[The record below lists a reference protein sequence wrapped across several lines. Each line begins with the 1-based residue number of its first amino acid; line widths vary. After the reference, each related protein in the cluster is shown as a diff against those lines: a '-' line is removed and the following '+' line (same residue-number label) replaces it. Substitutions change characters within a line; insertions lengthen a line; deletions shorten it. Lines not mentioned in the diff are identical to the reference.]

1 MKHLERRFKKRKQ
14 HRFSRSFIHGQY
26 TFQWPCGIIQGL
38 CFLYDRE
45 LDFKEKLDL
54 EELVVPPGSKPYII
68 GDSEC
73 RQVLMGMVGGA
84 LYASHGHIINA
95 RPRLV
100 DGWHYR
106 AHSKNDP
113 VRARAAARRDNQSGL
128 PLTPKHVTARK
139 HRAEV
144 VSILTLAG
152 RCAFVVVQ
160 GRPRTVGSSRS
171 CQKLSFQDLARI
183 RS

>member
-1 MKHLERRFKKRKQ
+1 M
-14 HRFSRSFIHGQY
+14 
-26 TFQWPCGIIQGL
+26 

-144 VSILTLAG
+144 VSILWLAG
-152 RCAFVVVQ
+152 VLSLLSRVALEPWDRR
-160 GRPRTVGSSRS
+160 GRVKNSRS
-171 CQKLSFQDLARI
+171 RTWRGSAVDRRHGDI
-183 RS
+183 RNQEGTV